1 MSDAPWSDRINGRA
15 CCAHRQSCAA
25 ALLPSPAQSLRRNY
39 VEATRQ
45 DKRSIVRRRTQQ
57 LVYLELG
64 KENGGVM
71 LNLSEHG
78 CGFQAITP
86 VKCGETRFG
95 FQINGGRRIA
105 GDGEIVWADEAGVMG
120 GLRFLNLPIEAHREI
135 RTWLAET
142 NAPPEHGFAP
152 SVAAT
157 SPEGG
162 ARRAR
167 AVGAAAEFS
176 APAVGVRVVEEEPPP
191 VPPAW
196 ANLRAGNY
204 APMDDGR
211 YGAAF
216 QGDHAAFGDAHRKS
230 AAIWRGIAMVATL
243 VALAGLV
250 IIYQRDVGTTLIWLG
265 QTLTGKTKA
274 SAVVP
279 DKQPAS
285 SAAPTTSDNNSAS
298 PVPNPP
304 VEKTKA
310 TPNPDDTVL
319 PDEKDLAS
327 AGHVDQSA
335 EVTPNAANRAGGRPV
350 SMLERPGLAPKT
362 EPVWNPGDSVES
374 LWGAVQGGS
383 ISAEVSLAERF
394 ARGEGVNKN
403 CDQAKVLMK
412 AAADRGNREARLRL
426 YQMETG
432 GCR

>member
-1 MSDAPWSDRINGRA
+1 
-15 CCAHRQSCAA
+15 
-25 ALLPSPAQSLRRNY
+25 
-39 VEATRQ
+39 VEATRP
-45 DKRSIVRRRTQQ
+45 DKRSIIRRRTQQ

-71 LNLSEHG
+71 LNLSEQG

-120 GLRFLNLPIEAHREI
+120 GLRFLNLPVEAHREI
-135 RTWLAET
+135 RMWLEET

-152 SVAAT
+152 TVAAAST
-157 SPEGG
+157 GGG

-167 AVGAAAEFS
+167 AVGAGQEFS
-176 APAVGVRVVEEEPPP
+176 APAVGVRVVEEEPP

-204 APMDDGR
+204 APIDDPR
-211 YGAAF
+211 YAAPF
-216 QGDHAAFGDAHRKS
+216 QGDHAVVYGDPHRRS
-230 AAIWRGIAMVATL
+230 AAIWRGIAMMATL

-250 IIYQRDVGTTLIWLG
+250 IIYQRDVGTSLIWLG
-265 QTLTGKTKA
+265 ETLGKTKA
-274 SAVVP
+274 SVVVP
-279 DKQPAS
+279 DKQPVSTATPAATAPATTAPSAS
-285 SAAPTTSDNNSAS
+285 ANNSA
-298 PVPNPP
+298 NPAMNP
-304 VEKTKA
+304 AADKNA
-310 TPNPDDTVL
+310 TTSNPDDAVL
-319 PDEKDLAS
+319 PDEKDLATTGHGEGS
-327 AGHVDQSA
+327 AGVAPS
-335 EVTPNAANRAGGRPV
+335 AANRAGERPV
-350 SMLERPGLAPKT
+350 SMLERQGLSSKT

-374 LWGAVQGGS
+374 LWGAVQSGS

-394 ARGEGVNKN
+394 AHGEGVSKN

>member
-1 MSDAPWSDRINGRA
+1 
-15 CCAHRQSCAA
+15 
-25 ALLPSPAQSLRRNY
+25 
-39 VEATRQ
+39 VEATKQ

-86 VKCGETRFG
+86 VKSGETRFG

-105 GDGEIVWADEAGVMG
+105 GDGEIVWVDEAGVMG
-120 GLRFLNLPIEAHREI
+120 GLRFLNLPVEAHREI
-135 RTWLAET
+135 RKWLEET

-152 SVAAT
+152 NAAAA
-157 SPEGG
+157 SPVGG

-167 AVGAAAEFS
+167 AVGAGQEFS
-176 APAVGVRVVEEEPPP
+176 GPAGGVRVVEEEPP

-204 APMDDGR
+204 APIDDPR
-211 YGAAF
+211 YAAPF
-216 QGDHAAFGDAHRKS
+216 QGDHAVVYGDPHRRS
-230 AAIWRGIAMVATL
+230 AAIWRGIAMMATL

-250 IIYQRDVGTTLIWLG
+250 IIYQRDVSTSLIWLG
-265 QTLTGKTKA
+265 ETLGRTKA
-274 SAVVP
+274 SVVVP
-279 DKQPAS
+279 DKQPVSTATPAATAPSAS
-285 SAAPTTSDNNSAS
+285 ANNSAN
-298 PVPNPP
+298 PVTNPVTNP
-304 VEKTKA
+304 AADKNAT
-310 TPNPDDTVL
+310 TPNPDDAVL
-319 PDEKDLAS
+319 PDEKDLATAGHGDGS
-327 AGHVDQSA
+327 AGVAPSA
-335 EVTPNAANRAGGRPV
+335 TDRAGERPV
-350 SMLERPGLAPKT
+350 SMLERQGLSSKT
-362 EPVWNPGDSVES
+362 EPVWNSGDSVES
-374 LWGAVQGGS
+374 LWGAVQSGS

-394 ARGEGVNKN
+394 AHGEGVSKN

>member
-1 MSDAPWSDRINGRA
+1 
-15 CCAHRQSCAA
+15 
-25 ALLPSPAQSLRRNY
+25 

-45 DKRSIVRRRTQQ
+45 DNRSMIRRRTQQ

-120 GLRFLNLPIEAHREI
+120 GLRFLNLPVEAHREI

-142 NAPPEHGFAP
+142 NAPLEHGFGPA
-152 SVAAT
+152 VAAA
-157 SPEGG
+157 SPEGDP
-162 ARRAR
+162 RRAR
-167 AVGAAAEFS
+167 AVGAADEFS
-176 APAVGVRVVEEEPPP
+176 VPAAGVRVAEQEPA

-196 ANLRAGNY
+196 ANLRANSY
-204 APMDDGR
+204 APMDDPR
-211 YGAAF
+211 YGAPF
-216 QGDHAAFGDAHRKS
+216 QGGPAAFADPHRKS
-230 AAIWRGIAMVATL
+230 AAIWRGIAMMATL

-250 IIYQRDVGTTLIWLG
+250 IIYQQDVGTSLIRLG
-265 QTLTGKTKA
+265 EALTGKTKA
-274 SAVVP
+274 SVVVP
-279 DKQPAS
+279 DKQQS
-285 SAAPTTSDNNSAS
+285 STATPTAPDNNSVN
-298 PVPNPP
+298 PVADPP
-304 VEKTKA
+304 VQTNAANPK
-310 TPNPDDTVL
+310 PDDAVL
-319 PDEKDLAS
+319 PDEKDPATAGRSQGS
-327 AGHVDQSA
+327 AGIVPDASNK
-335 EVTPNAANRAGGRPV
+335 TGGRPM
-350 SMLERPGLAPKT
+350 SILERQGVPPKA
-362 EPVWNPGDSVES
+362 EPVWSAGDSVES
-374 LWGAVQGGS
+374 LWGAVQSGS

-394 ARGEGVNKN
+394 AHGQGVNKN

-432 GCR
+432 GCQ

>member
-1 MSDAPWSDRINGRA
+1 
-15 CCAHRQSCAA
+15 
-25 ALLPSPAQSLRRNY
+25 

-120 GLRFLNLPIEAHREI
+120 GLRFLNLPVEAHREI
-135 RTWLAET
+135 RLWLEET

-152 SVAAT
+152 TVAAAST
-157 SPEGG
+157 EGG

-167 AVGAAAEFS
+167 AVGASQEFS
-176 APAVGVRVVEEEPPP
+176 APAVGVRVVEEEPPAAI
-191 VPPAW
+191 PPAW
-196 ANLRAGNY
+196 ANLRAGSY

-211 YGAAF
+211 YGAPF
-216 QGDHAAFGDAHRKS
+216 QGDHAAFGYPHRKS
-230 AAIWRGIAMVATL
+230 AAIWRGIAMVATM

-250 IIYQRDVGTTLIWLG
+250 IIYQRDVGTSLIWVG
-265 QTLTGKTKA
+265 ETLTGKTKA

-285 SAAPTTSDNNSAS
+285 APAPSASDHNSAS
-298 PVPNPP
+298 PVTNPP
-304 VEKTKA
+304 VAKNA
-310 TPNPDDTVL
+310 APPNPDDTAL
-319 PDEKDLAS
+319 PNEKDLATMGHGDES
-327 AGHVDQSA
+327 AGVAPDA
-335 EVTPNAANRAGGRPV
+335 TNRAGDANRNGERPV
-350 SMLERPGLAPKT
+350 SMLERQGLAPKT
-362 EPVWNPGDSVES
+362 EPIWNSGDSVES
-374 LWGAVQGGS
+374 LWGAVQSGS

-394 ARGEGVNKN
+394 AHGEGVSKN

>member
-1 MSDAPWSDRINGRA
+1 MPDAAWSDRIKGHA
-15 CCAHRQSCAA
+15 CCANRQSCS
-25 ALLPSPAQSLRRNY
+25 ALILPSPAQLLRRNY

-45 DKRSIVRRRTQQ
+45 DNRSMIRRRTQQ

-120 GLRFLNLPIEAHREI
+120 GLRFLNLPVEAHREI

-142 NAPPEHGFAP
+142 NAPLEHGFGPAAEAAP
-152 SVAAT
+152 A
-157 SPEGG
+157 EGG

-167 AVGAAAEFS
+167 AVGVSDEFL
-176 APAVGVRVVEEEPPP
+176 APAVGVRVAEEEPA

-196 ANLRAGNY
+196 ANLRASSY
-204 APMDDGR
+204 APIDDPR
-211 YGAAF
+211 YGAPF
-216 QGDHAAFGDAHRKS
+216 QGGHAAFADPHRKS
-230 AAIWRGIAMVATL
+230 AAIWRGIAMMATL
-243 VALAGLV
+243 VALVGLV
-250 IIYQRDVGTTLIWLG
+250 IIYQQDVGTSLIRLG
-265 QTLTGKTKA
+265 EALTGKTKA
-274 SAVVP
+274 SVVVP
-279 DKQPAS
+279 DKQQS
-285 SAAPTTSDNNSAS
+285 STATPSASDNNSAN
-298 PVPNPP
+298 PVANPP
-304 VEKTKA
+304 VQKNA
-310 TPNPDDTVL
+310 ANPNPDDAVL
-319 PDEKDLAS
+319 PDEKDLAT
-327 AGHVDQSA
+327 AGHS
-335 EVTPNAANRAGGRPV
+335 EAAAGIVPDAGNRSGGRPV
-350 SMLERPGLAPKT
+350 SMLERQGVPPKA
-362 EPVWNPGDSVES
+362 EPVWSAGDSVES
-374 LWGAVQGGS
+374 LWGAVQSGS

-394 ARGEGVNKN
+394 AHGEGVNKN

-432 GCR
+432 GCQ

>member
-1 MSDAPWSDRINGRA
+1 MPDAAWSDRIKGNV
-15 CCAHRQSCAA
+15 CCANRQSCFAPF
-25 ALLPSPAQSLRRNY
+25 LPSPAQLLRRNY

-45 DKRSIVRRRTQQ
+45 DNRSMIRRRTQQ

-120 GLRFLNLPIEAHREI
+120 GLRFLNLPVEAHREI

-142 NAPPEHGFAP
+142 NAPLEHGFGPAADAP
-152 SVAAT
+152 
-157 SPEGG
+157 PEGG

-167 AVGAAAEFS
+167 AVAATEEFS
-176 APAVGVRVVEEEPPP
+176 APAVSVRVAEEEPPA
-191 VPPAW
+191 VAPAW
-196 ANLRAGNY
+196 ANLRASSY
-204 APMDDGR
+204 APIDDPR
-211 YGAAF
+211 YGAPF
-216 QGDHAAFGDAHRKS
+216 QGGHAAFADPHRKS
-230 AAIWRGIAMVATL
+230 AAIWRGIAMMATL
-243 VALAGLV
+243 VALVGLV
-250 IIYQRDVGTTLIWLG
+250 VIYQQDVGSSLIRLG
-265 QTLTGKTKA
+265 EALTGKTKA
-274 SAVVP
+274 SVVAP
-279 DKQPAS
+279 DKQPS
-285 SAAPTTSDNNSAS
+285 SAATPSAPDNSAN
-298 PVPNPP
+298 PVANPP
-304 VEKTKA
+304 VPKTA
-310 TPNPDDTVL
+310 TPSPDDPVL
-319 PDEKDLAS
+319 PDEKDLAT
-327 AGHVDQSA
+327 AGQS
-335 EVTPNAANRAGGRPV
+335 EAAAGIVPDAGNRSGGRPV
-350 SMLERPGLAPKT
+350 SMLERPGVPAKA
-362 EPVWNPGDSVES
+362 EPVWSAGDSVES
-374 LWGAVQGGS
+374 LWGGVQSGS

-394 ARGEGVNKN
+394 AHGEGVNKN

>member
-1 MSDAPWSDRINGRA
+1 
-15 CCAHRQSCAA
+15 
-25 ALLPSPAQSLRRNY
+25 

-45 DKRSIVRRRTQQ
+45 DNRSIVRRRTQQ

-120 GLRFLNLPIEAHREI
+120 GLRFLNLPVEAHREI

-142 NAPPEHGFAP
+142 NAPPEHGFGPA
-152 SVAAT
+152 VAAA

-167 AVGAAAEFS
+167 AVGAGDEFS
-176 APAVGVRVVEEEPPP
+176 APAVGVRVAEEEPP

-196 ANLRAGNY
+196 ANLRASSY
-204 APMDDGR
+204 APMDDQR
-211 YGAAF
+211 YGAPF
-216 QGDHAAFGDAHRKS
+216 QGDHAGFADPHRKS
-230 AAIWRGIAMVATL
+230 AAIWRGIAMMATL

-250 IIYQRDVGTTLIWLG
+250 IIYQHDVGTSLIRLG
-265 QTLTGKTKA
+265 EALTGKTKA
-274 SAVVP
+274 SVVVP
-279 DKQPAS
+279 DKQQS
-285 SAAPTTSDNNSAS
+285 STAAPSASDNNSAN
-298 PVPNPP
+298 PVANQP
-304 VEKTKA
+304 VQKNTA
-310 TPNPDDTVL
+310 NPNPDDAVP
-319 PDEKDLAS
+319 PDEKDLATAGHSQGS
-327 AGHVDQSA
+327 AGIVPEASKTG
-335 EVTPNAANRAGGRPV
+335 ERPV
-350 SMLERPGLAPKT
+350 SMLERPGAPSKA
-362 EPVWNPGDSVES
+362 EPVWSAGDSVES
-374 LWGAVQGGS
+374 LWGAVQSGS

-394 ARGEGVNKN
+394 AHGEGVNKN

-432 GCR
+432 GCQ